1 MRIFPPEQ
9 VPEGQKEVI
18 GQWGF
23 ADERQSWSW
32 DDSHAALIAA
42 GGVSGS
48 MNMSVNVYS
57 NHECVKLFLNDAQ
70 ISPPAAA
77 RACSVSSYI
86 YHYIYIYYTCLD
98 IYILL

>member
-1 MRIFPPEQ
+1 MHPPEQ

-18 GQWGF
+18 GAWGF

-32 DDSHAALIAA
+32 DDTHTAFTTT
-42 GGVSGS
+42 GESGS

-70 ISPPAAA
+70 INPPTGL
-77 RACSVSSYI
+77 RTCSVPHEYKAKS
-86 YHYIYIYYTCLD
+86 
-98 IYILL
+98 